1 LYRERFKKHFPDGCF
16 FYRREISSTQ
26 KKITGFLKQKDK
38 ITLLIAAQQ
47 TDGIGRYERK
57 WFSPEGGLW
66 FSIYFPFL
74 LPENFPLL
82 FARNLKQAFKKK
94 FGITVQVKKPN
105 DLVYRGRKLAG
116 FLLTRNFSK
125 SFDFS
130 ILGIGINVNNE
141 VNFDGINAISIRE
154 ILGKN
159 LKLEDVFDEVL
170 KTIVKT
176 IK

>member
-1 LYRERFKKHFPDGCF
+1 LYKERFKRHFPDGCF
-16 FYRREISSTQ
+16 FYRKKISSTQ

-38 ITLLIAAQQ
+38 ITLLLASQQ
-47 TDGIGRYERK
+47 TEGIGRYERK

-74 LPENFPLL
+74 LPADFPLL
-82 FARNLKQAFKKK
+82 FARNLKQAFKKR
-94 FGITVQVKKPN
+94 FGITVNVKKPN

-125 SFDFS
+125 SFSFS
-130 ILGIGINVNNE
+130 VFGIGINVNNP
-141 VNFDGINAISIRE
+141 VDFDGVNAVSLKE
-154 ILGKN
+154 ILRKDIN
-159 LKLEDVFDEVL
+159 LEKVFDEVL
-170 KTIVKT
+170 KTIAKT